1 MDKNIFKEHI
11 SFHMPG
17 HKGRLLFRANP
28 LLRYD
33 ITEIPDADNLLHPEG
48 WLRELTDRI
57 STYYGSYA
65 SRILV
70 GGSTSGCL
78 SMVLGAAE
86 YSRKQNDCITNN
98 SAPAPNTPSAKPIR
112 AKVQRNAH
120 ISVFN
125 ALELA
130 EVEATYFS
138 PILKDGIPSH
148 FDTDDILQGIE
159 QADFLI
165 LTYPF
170 YQGGLY
176 DLEQIIQS
184 ARQKNPDLLVLI
196 DEAHGA
202 HLVLE
207 EKISGE
213 KLSALSLDADIVV
226 QSLHKTLPALGSS
239 AVLHYGNTP
248 KGQAL
253 YAERHQ
259 LCSIEWFL
267 KALQTTSPSYLLLAG
282 IQEMMDILETE
293 GEALYRKMQK
303 NITSFYQDIKQ
314 EPFQYLQGRQDH
326 GKILLKGTDQDFFT
340 KRGIYPEMQ
349 ENGYLLFMASIAN
362 TKEDFDALAQAVI
375 DYQKIDNKNQNSTHP
390 RHTNTRSFSSTPQTK
405 PHSSHPQPTS
415 QQGILHYGKVASTK
429 SKMSEINTTPIP
441 TTTDTANNALHIPA
455 KDALGL
461 ISLETI
467 VLYPPGSPIIV
478 PGELFTKDIISLLGN
493 EPVWCTF
500 CNH

>member
-1 MDKNIFKEHI
+1 
-11 SFHMPG
+11 MPG
-17 HKGRLLFRANP
+17 HKGRLLFHANP

-57 STYYGSYA
+57 RTYYGSYA

-86 YSRKQNDCITNN
+86 YSRKQNDCITND

-159 QADFLI
+159 QTDLLI

-176 DLEQIIQS
+176 DLGQIIQS

-213 KLSALSLDADIVV
+213 KLSALSLGADIVV

-253 YAERHQ
+253 YAERDQ
-259 LCSIEWFL
+259 LRSIEWFL

-282 IQEMMDILETE
+282 IQEMMAILETE
-293 GEALYRKMQK
+293 GEALYRDMQK
-303 NITSFYQDIKQ
+303 NITSFYENIEQ

-326 GKILLKGTDQDFFT
+326 GKILLKGTDQNFFT
-340 KRGIYPEMQ
+340 ARGIYPEME

-362 TKEDFDALAQAVI
+362 TKEDFDALAKAVLAYKKIQKQQNKSKQA
-375 DYQKIDNKNQNSTHP
+375 DPKTEKDKTENKVLHSAL
-390 RHTNTRSFSSTPQTK
+390 QTK
-405 PHSSHPQPTS
+405 YHHSNPQPTP
-415 QQGILHYGKVASTK
+415 QQAILHYGKVGRTK
-429 SKMSEINTTPIP
+429 KAVN
-441 TTTDTANNALHIPA
+441 IPA
-455 KDALGL
+455 TDALGL
-461 ISLETI
+461 TSLETI

-478 PGELFTKDIISLLGN
+478 PGEVFTEDIVALLGN